1 VKETEKMMSF
11 QLLICMKIWRYIYF
25 RGQASDRN
33 AVQGRPVLNFH
44 MVGTAVGGRPILFN
58 TCLDRLSYLKCVVYA
73 LPYKGSLNILIDFD
87 TCVRI
92 E

>member
-1 VKETEKMMSF
+1 MLCRV
-11 QLLICMKIWRYIYF
+11 
-25 RGQASDRN
+25 G
-33 AVQGRPVLNFH
+33 PVLNFH

-58 TCLDRLSYLKCVVYA
+58 TCLDRISYLTYVVYS

-87 TCVRI
+87 VDACVRV